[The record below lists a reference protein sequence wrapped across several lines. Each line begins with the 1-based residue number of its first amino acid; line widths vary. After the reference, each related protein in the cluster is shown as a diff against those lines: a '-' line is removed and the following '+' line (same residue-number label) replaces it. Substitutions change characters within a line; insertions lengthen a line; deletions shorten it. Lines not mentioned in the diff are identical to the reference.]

1 MPGYERPATRA
12 SFRRARTPLVSRYDL
27 FRRRLAPIAFVLAMG
42 LLIRESCQKQQRTHA
57 TIHVDLPAQK
67 AQIAAIDADVV
78 VGDKSAGGRTRSS
91 AGGAAEVDDN
101 FGHLHRA
108 AAADLPIDARPLDFA
123 VTLPDDDGEVRFDL
137 ELASGAHKQ
146 LVRRFHAS
154 EGATI
159 RFTLTDDDLR

>member
-1 MPGYERPATRA
+1 M
-12 SFRRARTPLVSRYDL
+12 SRYDL

-78 VGDKSAGGRTRSS
+78 VGG
-91 AGGAAEVDDN
+91 DN

-108 AAADLPIDARPLDFA
+108 AAADLPIDARPLEFA

-146 LVRRFHAS
+146 IVRRFHAS

-159 RFTLTDDDLR
+159 RFALSDDDLR